1 MVTTVNNT
9 TINSRLTIIF
19 DSGVNEVNSNDGPVS
34 GTGNTESDVIIDS
47 LNYNNLRSHTEVP
60 TEIHAL
66 QWNATSNT
74 GWLEYTDKRTPNLDI
89 SELPS
94 WASNVVI
101 RCEAEDEY
109 KTTLEAE
116 QNSGDASRIA
126 AAETTASTAR
136 VTYLSNKSITY

>member
-1 MVTTVNNT
+1 MATTVNNT

-19 DSGVNEVNSNDGPVS
+19 DSAINKVNTDDGPVS

-60 TEIHAL
+60 VEIHAL
-66 QWNATSNT
+66 QWNATTNT
-74 GWLEYTDKRTPNLDI
+74 GWLEYTDDRNNLDI

-109 KTTLEAE
+109 KTTLEA
-116 QNSGDASRIA
+116 
-126 AAETTASTAR
+126 
-136 VTYLSNKSITY
+136 

>member
-1 MVTTVNNT
+1 MATTVNNT
-9 TINSRLTIIF
+9 TINSKLTIIF
-19 DSGVNEVNSNDGPVS
+19 DADINKVNSNDGPVS

-47 LNYNNLRSHTEVP
+47 VVYYNLRSHTEVP

-66 QWNATSNT
+66 QWNATTNT
-74 GWLEYTDKRTPNLDI
+74 GWLEYTDDRNNLDI

-109 KTTLEAE
+109 KTTLETE
-116 QNSGDASRIA
+116 QNSGDASRIT
-126 AAETTASTAR
+126 AAETTASDAR
-136 VTYLSNKSITY
+136 VTYLSNNSITY

>member
-1 MVTTVNNT
+1 MATTVNNT
-9 TINSRLTIIF
+9 TINSKLTVIF
-19 DSGVNEVNSNDGPVS
+19 DAGINTVNFNDGPVS
-34 GTGNTESDVIIDS
+34 GTGNTESDVIIDG

-66 QWNATSNT
+66 QWNAATNT
-74 GWLEYTDKRTPNLDI
+74 GWLEYTDKRTNLDI

-109 KTTLEAE
+109 KNTLEAE
-116 QNSGDASRIA
+116 QNSGDASRVD
-126 AAETTASTAR
+126 AAETTASAAR

>member
-1 MVTTVNNT
+1 MATTVNNT
-9 TINSRLTIIF
+9 TINSKLTVIF
-19 DSGVNEVNSNDGPVS
+19 DAGINTVNFNDGPVS
-34 GTGNTESDVIIDS
+34 GTGNTESDVIIDG

-66 QWNATSNT
+66 QWNAATNT
-74 GWLEYTDKRTPNLDI
+74 GWLEYTDKRTNLDI

-109 KTTLEAE
+109 KNTLEAE
-116 QNSGDASRIA
+116 LNSGDASRIA
-126 AAETTASTAR
+126 AAETTASAAR

>member
-1 MVTTVNNT
+1 MATTVNNT
-9 TINSRLTIIF
+9 TINSKLTIIF
-19 DSGVNEVNSNDGPVS
+19 DADINKVNSNDGPVS

-47 LNYNNLRSHTEVP
+47 VVYYNLRSHTEVP

-66 QWNATSNT
+66 QWNATTNT
-74 GWLEYTDKRTPNLDI
+74 GWLEYTDDRNNLDI

-109 KTTLEAE
+109 KTTLETE
-116 QNSGDASRIA
+116 QNSGDASRIT
-126 AAETTASTAR
+126 AAETTASDAR
-136 VTYLSNKSITY
+136 VTYLSNNSIIY